1 MKENQYAKE
10 IFILSN
16 KLKRLL
22 DKKHSIN
29 GLYVG
34 QARVLVY
41 LFNNKENKIYQKDIE
56 NTFQIRGGTVT
67 GLIDTLV
74 NNKYIVRVESETDKR
89 KRKIIL
95 TKDGEELAVKSMETI
110 RTVENG
116 LQSALTK
123 EENEVFKK
131 ISQKINKWIDEEEN
145 KWENF
150 LNILVT

>member
-34 QARVLVY
+34 QARVLMY
-41 LFNNKENKIYQKDIE
+41 LYNNKENKIYQKDIE
-56 NTFQIRGGTVT
+56 KTFQIRGGTVT
-67 GLIDTLV
+67 GLIDSLV
-74 NNKYIVRVESETDKR
+74 NNEYILRVESESDKR
-89 KRKIIL
+89 KRKIVL
-95 TKDGEELAVKSMETI
+95 TNSGEELALKSIETI
-110 RTVENG
+110 KAVEKG
-116 LQSALTK
+116 LQNTLTK
-123 EENEVFKK
+123 EENEVFKT
-131 ISQKINKWIDEEEN
+131 ISQKINRWIDEEEN
-145 KWENF
+145 KWENY

>member
-34 QARVLVY
+34 QARVLMY
-41 LFNNKENKIYQKDIE
+41 LYNNKENKIYQKDIE
-56 NTFQIRGGTVT
+56 KTFQIRGGTVT
-67 GLIDTLV
+67 GLIDSLV
-74 NNKYIVRVESETDKR
+74 NNEYILRVESESDKR
-89 KRKIIL
+89 KRKIVL
-95 TKDGEELAVKSMETI
+95 TNSGEELALKSMETI
-110 RTVENG
+110 KAVEKG
-116 LQSALTK
+116 LQNTLTK
-123 EENEVFKK
+123 EENEVFKT
-131 ISQKINKWIDEEEN
+131 ISQKINRWIDEEEN
-145 KWENF
+145 KWENY

>member
-41 LFNNKENKIYQKDIE
+41 LFNNKENKIYQATSWDDRFRIYS
-56 NTFQIRGGTVT
+56 
-67 GLIDTLV
+67 L
-74 NNKYIVRVESETDKR
+74 
-89 KRKIIL
+89 
-95 TKDGEELAVKSMETI
+95 
-110 RTVENG
+110 
-116 LQSALTK
+116 
-123 EENEVFKK
+123 FK
-131 ISQKINKWIDEEEN
+131 
-145 KWENF
+145 
-150 LNILVT
+150 

>member
-34 QARVLVY
+34 QARVLMY
-41 LFNNKENKIYQKDIE
+41 LYNNKENKIYQKDIE

>member
-89 KRKIIL
+89 KRKIVL

>member
-34 QARVLVY
+34 QARVLMY
-41 LFNNKENKIYQKDIE
+41 LYNNKENKIYQKDIE
-56 NTFQIRGGTVT
+56 KTFQIRGGSVT

-74 NNKYIVRVESETDKR
+74 SNEYIVRVESETDKR
-89 KRKIIL
+89 KRKIVL
-95 TKDGEELAVKSMETI
+95 TKGGEELAVKSIETI

-116 LQSALTK
+116 LQSSLTK
-123 EENEVFKK
+123 EENEVFKR
-131 ISQKINKWIDEEEN
+131 ISEKINKWIDEEEN
-145 KWENF
+145 K
-150 LNILVT
+150 

>member
-89 KRKIIL
+89 KRKIVL

-145 KWENF
+145 K
-150 LNILVT
+150 

>member
-34 QARVLVY
+34 QARVLMY
-41 LFNNKENKIYQKDIE
+41 LYNNKENKIYQKDIE
-56 NTFQIRGGTVT
+56 KTFQIRGGSVT

-74 NNKYIVRVESETDKR
+74 SNEYIVRVESETDKR
-89 KRKIIL
+89 KRKIVL
-95 TKDGEELAVKSMETI
+95 TKGGEELAVKSIETI

-116 LQSALTK
+116 LQSSLTK
-123 EENEVFKK
+123 EENEVFKR
-131 ISQKINKWIDEEEN
+131 ISEKINKWIDEEEN

>member
-34 QARVLVY
+34 QARVLMY
-41 LFNNKENKIYQKDIE
+41 LYNNKENKIYQKDIE
-56 NTFQIRGGTVT
+56 KTFQIRGGSVT

-74 NNKYIVRVESETDKR
+74 SNKYIVRVESETDKR
-89 KRKIIL
+89 KRKIVL
-95 TKDGEELAVKSMETI
+95 TKGGEELAVKSIETI

-116 LQSALTK
+116 LQSSLTK
-123 EENEVFKK
+123 EENEVFKR
-131 ISQKINKWIDEEEN
+131 ISEKINKWIDEEEN